1 MNARSS
7 DPKLMNKLTRVTE
20 YFENKSKSFIIAV
33 NIALLIGIGLVDYIT
48 GYEIGISFFYLIPI
62 SFAVWFGIG
71 AQGIIFSLLS
81 ALTTVS
87 ADSMAGKEFP
97 HLFIEVWNL
106 LMHLGFFIAYA
117 VMLSIVKGDFD
128 KRGRQF

>member
-1 MNARSS
+1 MNQIKRLA
-7 DPKLMNKLTRVTE
+7 E
-20 YFENKSKSFIIAV
+20 YFENKSKSFIIVV

-48 GYEIGISFFYLIPI
+48 GYEIGISFFYLLPI

-71 AQGIIFSLLS
+71 GQGLIFSLLS

-87 ADSMAGKEFP
+87 ADFMAGKEFS

-106 LMHLGFFIAYA
+106 LMHFGFFIAYA
-117 VMLSIVKGDFD
+117 IMLTIVKGDFD
-128 KRGRQF
+128 KRRRQL